1 MKSKSSLIC
10 VAGAALMIIGNFLP
24 WVSVLGVSTTGSGT
38 GAGMF
43 IIVMAALIALLAFL
57 GKRWGIIISLIL
69 TLLSVAWAAKQL
81 SDVGS
86 ITGASAGV
94 GLYAI
99 LIGAVIA
106 MAGCFMGFGRRAEPI
121 EATA

>member
-1 MKSKSSLIC
+1 MKSKSSLMG

-24 WVSVLGVSTTGSGT
+24 WVSVLGISTTGSGT

-57 GKRWGIIISLIL
+57 GKRWGIIIALIL
-69 TLLSVAWAAKQL
+69 ALLSAGWAVKQL

-86 ITGASAGV
+86 ITGASAGM

-99 LIGAVIA
+99 LIGAVVA
-106 MAGCFMGFGRRAEPI
+106 LVGCFIGFGRRSEPI

>member
-1 MKSKSSLIC
+1 MKSKSSLISA
-10 VAGAALMIIGNFLP
+10 AGAVLMIIGNFLP
-24 WVSVLGVSTTGSGT
+24 WVSILGMSTAGSGT
-38 GAGMF
+38 GAGTF

-57 GKRWGIIISLIL
+57 GKRWSIIISLIL
-69 TLLSVAWAAKQL
+69 ALLSAAWAVKQL
-81 SDVGS
+81 SDAAS
-86 ITGASAGV
+86 IQGASAGM

-99 LIGAVIA
+99 LIGAVVA